1 MKLCRDPEVKGV
13 SPKDAETRG
22 EAVSVRGAAERRR
35 MGTGRALCRL
45 QAFLAYR
52 IR

>member
-22 EAVSVRGAAERRR
+22 EAGRARRR
-35 MGTGRALCRL
+35 RKAADGDERTLRRL
-45 QAFLAYR
+45 HAFSAYR